1 MAGQK
6 RVGGLIA
13 LKIDGEQYNAKGNF
27 TYNLGWPK
35 RDGVIG
41 AEGVHGYRETPQLAF
56 VEGEITDNDGLDLA
70 TLLGSTD
77 VVVTLQLGSG
87 KVIVFN
93 HAWYAGEGTGNTEEG
108 NIQFRFE
115 AESGEEIPV

>member
-6 RVGGLIA
+6 RVGGLLA
-13 LKIDGEQYNAKGNF
+13 LKIDGNQYNAKGNF
-27 TYNLGWPK
+27 TYNLGRAK

-41 AEGVHGYRETPQLAF
+41 AEAVHGFRETPQLAF

-70 TLLGSTD
+70 TMLDSTD

-87 KVIVFN
+87 KVIVLN
-93 HAWYAGEGTGNTEEG
+93 HAWFAGEGTGNTEEG
-108 NIQFRFE
+108 NIGIRFE
-115 AESGEEIPV
+115 ADSGEEIA

>member
-13 LKIDGEQYNAKGNF
+13 FKVDGQQYNAKGNF
-27 TYNLGWPK
+27 TYNLGRPK

-41 AEGVHGYRETPQLAF
+41 ADGVHGYKETPQLAF

-70 TLLGSTD
+70 TLLDITD
-77 VVVTLQLGSG
+77 AVVTLQLGSG
-87 KVIVFN
+87 KTIVFN
-93 HAWYAGEGTGNTEEG
+93 HAWYAGEGTAGTEEG
-108 NIQFRFE
+108 NIGVRFE
-115 AESGEEIPV
+115 AESAEEIA